1 MDEVMQPKK
10 RRLQYSPTAMPADV
24 KEWLI
29 KESRTSGLTQLHI
42 ISLIF
47 SDYITGKRTISRPAT
62 VTRDAKTI

>member
-10 RRLQYSPTAMPADV
+10 RRVQYSPTAMPADV

-29 KESRTSGLTQLHI
+29 KESETSGLTQIHI

-47 SDYITGKRTISRPAT
+47 SEYITGKRTISRPAA

>member
-10 RRLQYSPTAMPADV
+10 QRIQYSPTAMPADA
-24 KEWLI
+24 KAWLI
-29 KESRTSGLTQLHI
+29 KESEASGLTQMYI

-47 SDYITGKRTISRPAT
+47 SEYITGKRTISRPAT

>member
-1 MDEVMQPKK
+1 
-10 RRLQYSPTAMPADV
+10 MPADV

-47 SDYITGKRTISRPAT
+47 SEYITGKRTISRPAT